1 MIKFDYLN
9 FYINDYFFLSSY
21 EITVD
26 ENFRQQLNKL
36 LVCQFY
42 LTDHSF
48 HIRVQSPISTTCSK
62 YLQESIMAVPTPK
75 SVIKFL
81 LTYTLLKFLLID
93 WLIGYHLKRGEEG
106 GVCLTLN
113 VQGQGG
119 RRILDV
125 AGQGDGGFL
134 KIEQFS
140 WTTYVYHP

>member
-1 MIKFDYLN
+1 
-9 FYINDYFFLSSY
+9 
-21 EITVD
+21 
-26 ENFRQQLNKL
+26 
-36 LVCQFY
+36 
-42 LTDHSF
+42 
-48 HIRVQSPISTTCSK
+48 
-62 YLQESIMAVPTPK
+62 MAVPTPK

-81 LTYTLLKFLLID
+81 LTYTLLKLLLID